1 MTLEKLKQATEEIAQ
16 YRQDIIKRLL
26 QYAGTDLLLFWGT
39 NKDLVAKQEKL
50 WQPLL
55 EWAKE
60 EFQTQFVKTQQL
72 DVPIQDKQTGVRLK
86 LFLESLS
93 DKELAAYYLAALN
106 MRSVLLAAALVKGRI
121 TAKQAFEAAYLEE
134 LYQAEVWGS
143 DDEAEAKRQERLQE
157 LCDIEKFLHS

>member
-1 MTLEKLKQATEEIAQ
+1 MTLQKLKQATKEISQ
-16 YRQDIIKRLL
+16 YREDIISRLMK
-26 QYAGTDLLLFWGT
+26 YAETDLLLFWGT
-39 NKDLVAKQEKL
+39 NEDLVAKQEKL

-72 DVPIQDKQTGVRLK
+72 DVPVQDKKTGVRLK

-121 TAKQAFEAAYLEE
+121 NAKEAFEAAYLEE
-134 LYQAEVWGS
+134 LYQAEMWGS
-143 DDEAEAKRQERLQE
+143 DDEAETKRKERLQE

>member
-1 MTLEKLKQATEEIAQ
+1 MTLQKLKQATKEISQ
-16 YRQDIIKRLL
+16 YREDIISRLMK
-26 QYAGTDLLLFWGT
+26 YAETDLLLFWGT
-39 NKDLVAKQEKL
+39 NEDLVAKQERL

-72 DVPIQDKQTGVRLK
+72 DVPVQDKQTGVRLK

-121 TAKQAFEAAYLEE
+121 NAKEAFEAAYLEE
-134 LYQAEVWGS
+134 LYQAEMWGS
-143 DDEAEAKRQERLQE
+143 DDEAEAKRKERLQE

>member
-1 MTLEKLKQATEEIAQ
+1 MTLEKLKQATQEISQ
-16 YRQDIIKRLL
+16 YRQDIVKRLM

-39 NKDLVAKQEKL
+39 NKDVVDRQEKI

-60 EFQTQFVKTQQL
+60 EFHTKFVKTHQL
-72 DVPIQDKQTGVRLK
+72 DVPVQDKQTGIRLK

-121 TAKQAFEAAYLEE
+121 NAREAFEAAYLED

-143 DDEAEAKRQERLQE
+143 DHEAEAKRQERLQE
-157 LCDIEKFLHS
+157 LCDIEKFLRS

>member
-1 MTLEKLKQATEEIAQ
+1 MTLEKLKQATQEISQ
-16 YRQDIIKRLL
+16 YRQDIIKRLM

-39 NKDLVAKQEKL
+39 NKDVMARQEKI

-60 EFQTQFVKTQQL
+60 EFHTKFVKTHQL
-72 DVPIQDKQTGVRLK
+72 DVPVQDKQTGIRLK
-86 LFLESLS
+86 LFLEGLS

-121 TAKQAFEAAYLEE
+121 NAREAFEAAYLEE

-157 LCDIEKFLHS
+157 LCDIEKFLHP

>member
-1 MTLEKLKQATEEIAQ
+1 MTLEKLKQATQEISQ
-16 YRQDIIKRLL
+16 YRQDIVKRLM

-39 NKDLVAKQEKL
+39 NKDVVDRQEKI

-60 EFQTQFVKTQQL
+60 EFHTKFVKTHQL
-72 DVPIQDKQTGVRLK
+72 DVPVQDKQTGVRLK

-121 TAKQAFEAAYLEE
+121 NAREAFEAAYLED

-143 DDEAEAKRQERLQE
+143 DHEAEAKRQERLQE
-157 LCDIEKFLHS
+157 LCDIEKFLRS

>member
-1 MTLEKLKQATEEIAQ
+1 MTLEKLKQATQEISQ
-16 YRQDIIKRLL
+16 YRQDIIKRLM

-39 NKDLVAKQEKL
+39 NKDVMARQEKI

-60 EFQTQFVKTQQL
+60 EFHTKFVKTHQL
-72 DVPIQDKQTGVRLK
+72 DVPVQDKQTGIRFK

-121 TAKQAFEAAYLEE
+121 NAREAFEAAYLEE